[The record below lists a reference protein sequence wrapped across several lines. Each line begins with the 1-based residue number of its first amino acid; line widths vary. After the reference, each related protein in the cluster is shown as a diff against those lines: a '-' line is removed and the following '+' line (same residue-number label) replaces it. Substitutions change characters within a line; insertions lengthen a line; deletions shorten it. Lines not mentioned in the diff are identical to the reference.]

1 MELQIYVKFLVGLF
15 AIVNP
20 VGLLPVFISL
30 TDNLDSESRNQTNRT
45 ANIAVAVILIISLLA
60 GSLVLDIFSISIN
73 SFRIAGGL
81 LVVMIGMTMIN
92 GKLGENKQ
100 NKEEL
105 SESIRKTSV
114 ALVPLALPLMGG
126 PGAITSMIVWSTNY
140 PSFGNLVGFILCI
153 LIFCSCCWLLFR
165 SAPYIIRALGTTG
178 LNVVTRIMGLLLMAL
193 GVEIM
198 VGGIRNIFPGLL

>member
-45 ANIAVAVILIISLLA
+45 ANIAVAIILIISLLA
-60 GSLVLDIFSISIN
+60 GSIVLDIFSISIN

-105 SESIRKTSV
+105 SESITKSSV
-114 ALVPLALPLMGG
+114 ALIPLALPLMGG

-140 PSFGNLVGFILCI
+140 PSFSNLVGFIICI
-153 LIFCSCCWLLFR
+153 LVFCSCCWLLFR
-165 SAPYIIRALGTTG
+165 SAPFITRALGRTG

-198 VGGIRNIFPGLL
+198 IGGIRNIFPGLL